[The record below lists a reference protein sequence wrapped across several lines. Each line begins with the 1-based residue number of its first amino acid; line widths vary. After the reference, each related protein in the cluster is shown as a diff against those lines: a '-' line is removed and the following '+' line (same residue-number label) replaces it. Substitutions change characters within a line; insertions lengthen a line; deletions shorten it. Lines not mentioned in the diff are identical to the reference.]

1 MLFAGRFLPQET
13 YVEKGYL
20 LHKAFL
26 IRKQLWNFSENVMS
40 KIHLKHCNC
49 GANIIFYDT
58 NISDKLLSAELGH
71 DEKSRFILKLL
82 FSISVAKSCLIFC
95 DPVDWS
101 TPGFTFLC
109 YLFEFAQNY
118 SLGKG
123 ISGLDDR
130 IRGSQFLRC

>member
-49 GANIIFYDT
+49 GANIIFYDI

-82 FSISVAKSCLIFC
+82 FSISVAKLCLIFC
-95 DPVDWS
+95 DPVD
-101 TPGFTFLC
+101 
-109 YLFEFAQNY
+109 
-118 SLGKG
+118 
-123 ISGLDDR
+123 
-130 IRGSQFLRC
+130 